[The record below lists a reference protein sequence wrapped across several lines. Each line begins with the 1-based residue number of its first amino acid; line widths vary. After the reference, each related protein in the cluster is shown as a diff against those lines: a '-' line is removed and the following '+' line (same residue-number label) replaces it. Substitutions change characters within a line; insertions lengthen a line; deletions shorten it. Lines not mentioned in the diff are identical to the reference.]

1 MKKTLIT
8 LVLCLFTTLTF
19 AQVWAAATTLTV
31 GIRDNVYSK
40 FTWGETRNLSE
51 KILIK
56 LDDRDVI
63 VYTEEIQFYQ
73 TLNPEY
79 NTEDGRGSYWFA
91 VDQKMKRCKV
101 YLYGEG
107 ADILIIEYDDACI
120 MYGLY
125 YK

>member
-1 MKKTLIT
+1 MKKILIT
-8 LVLCLFTTLTF
+8 LVLCLITTLSF
-19 AQVWAAATTLTV
+19 AQVWAVATNLTI

-40 FTWGETRNLSE
+40 FTWGETKKLSE
-51 KILIK
+51 KILVK

-63 VYTEEIQFYQ
+63 VYTEELQFYQ

-79 NTEDGRGSYWFA
+79 NTEDGNGSYWFA
-91 VDQKMKRCKV
+91 VDEERKRCKV
-101 YLYGEG
+101 YLYGKG
-107 ADILIIEYDDACI
+107 ADILIIEYDDVCI